1 MKTLPFN
8 LVVNPV
14 SFGQVSTAILRELK
28 KRNQQIILSPIANQ
42 VDLSA
47 QPEDP
52 EFQQWIDQAVN
63 SFTRNHSRDN
73 RIFKLWHLNGS
84 MESFSNEQ
92 VLFSFYELDDPTR
105 EELNIIKNNYK
116 VIFSCSETVAKFQ
129 SLGCKNV
136 DYMPLAFDDTN
147 FYKTDKNYFTDDRI
161 TFTIVGK
168 FESRK
173 NHEKMVRAWL
183 KKYGNDRRYSL
194 QCAMWNPFLK
204 PEQNN
209 QIAQG
214 LMGGQNYFNVVFS
227 GYMHKNEM
235 YNDFLNSSDVVL
247 GMSGGE
253 GWGLPEFQSACLGK
267 HAVLLNAS
275 AYKDWANEEN
285 AVLVEPSGKRDVYD
299 GVFFHK
305 GQPYNQ
311 GQIYDFNE
319 DDFISGCEEAISR
332 VKTSRVNT
340 AGEKLKEQFTYSKM
354 VDSILEVM

>member
-28 KRNQQIILSPIANQ
+28 KRNQDIILAPIANQ
-42 VDLSA
+42 FDLSA
-47 QPEDP
+47 QPED
-52 EFQQWIDQAVN
+52 EDFKSWCDNAVGR
-63 SFTRNHSRDN
+63 FTSTHDRNN
-73 RIFKLWHLNGS
+73 RIFKLWHLSGS
-84 MESFSNEQ
+84 IESFSNEQ

-105 EELNIIKNNYK
+105 EEINIVKNNYK
-116 VIFSCSETVAKFQ
+116 VIFSCSETVDKFQ
-129 SLGCKNV
+129 SIGCKNV
-136 DYMPLAFDDTN
+136 DYMPLAFDTTN
-147 FYKTDKNYFTDDRI
+147 FYKTEKKYFSDDRI
-161 TFTIVGK
+161 TFTVVGK

-173 NHEKMVRAWL
+173 NHEKVIRAWI
-183 KKYGNDRRYSL
+183 KKYGNNRKYSL
-194 QCAMWNPFLK
+194 QCALWNPFLK

-235 YNDFLNSSDVVL
+235 YNDFLNSSDIVL

-253 GWGLPEFQSACLGK
+253 GWGLPEYQSVCLGK

-275 AYKDWANEEN
+275 AYKDWAKEDN
-285 AVLVEPSGKRDVYD
+285 AVLVNPSGKRDVYD

-319 DDFISGCEEAISR
+319 DDFISGCEEAIKRVEASR
-332 VKTSRVNT
+332 TNE
-340 AGEKLKEQFTYSKM
+340 AGEKLKDKFTYSNM
-354 VDSILEVM
+354 VDSIIKVM

>member
-28 KRNQQIILSPIANQ
+28 KRDQQVILSPIANQ

-52 EFQQWIDQAVN
+52 EFQQWLDQSIA
-63 SFTRNHSRDN
+63 SFPRTHSRKN

-84 MESFSNEQ
+84 MESFSDEQ

-116 VIFSCSETVAKFQ
+116 VVFSCSETVEKFQ
-129 SLGCKNV
+129 SLGCENV

-147 FYKTDKNYFTDDRI
+147 FHKTDKDYFSDDRI

-173 NHEKMVRAWL
+173 NHEKMVRAWV
-183 KKYGNDRRYSL
+183 KKYGNNRKYSL

-235 YNDFLNSSDVVL
+235 YNDFLNSSDIVL

-253 GWGLPEFQSACLGK
+253 GWGLPEFQSVCLGK

-275 AYKDWANEEN
+275 AYKDWANKDN
-285 AVLVEPSGKRDVYD
+285 AVLIDPSGKRDVYD

-311 GQIYDFNE
+311 GQIYDFSE
-319 DDFISGCEEAISR
+319 DDFISGCEEAIKRVESSR
-332 VKTSRVNT
+332 INT
-340 AGEKLKEQFTYSKM
+340 AGETLKDKFTYSNM
-354 VDSILEVM
+354 VDSIINLM

>member
-28 KRNQQIILSPIANQ
+28 ARNQDIILAPIANQ

-47 QPEDP
+47 QPDDP
-52 EFQQWIDQAVN
+52 EFQEWITNAIDN
-63 SFTRNHSRDN
+63 FTSKHSRQD
-73 RIFKLWHLNGS
+73 RVFKLWHLSGS

-92 VLFSFYELDDPTR
+92 ILFSFYELDNPTR
-105 EELNIIKNNYK
+105 EEINIVKNNYK
-116 VIFSCSETVAKFQ
+116 VFFSSSETVEKFQ

-136 DYMPLAFDDTN
+136 DFIPLGFDSHNFHKTN
-147 FYKTDKNYFTDDRI
+147 KKYFSDDRI
-161 TFTIVGK
+161 TFSVVGK

-173 NHEKMVRAWL
+173 NHEKLIKAWL
-183 KKYGNDRRYSL
+183 KKYGNNRKYSL
-194 QCAMWNPFLK
+194 QCALWNPFLK

-214 LMGGQNYFNVVFS
+214 LMENKNYFNVVFS

-235 YNDFLNSSDVVL
+235 YNDFLNSADIVL

-253 GWGLPEFQSACLGK
+253 GWGLPEFQSVCMGK

-275 AYKDWANEEN
+275 AYKDWANEKN
-285 AVLVEPSGKRDVYD
+285 SVLVEPSGKRDVYD
-299 GVFFHK
+299 GMFFHK
-305 GQPYNQ
+305 GQAYNQ
-311 GQIYDFNE
+311 GQIYDFDE
-319 DDFISGCEEAISR
+319 DNFISGCEEAIKRVEASR
-332 VKTSRVNT
+332 ANVE
-340 AGEKLKEQFTYSKM
+340 GEKLKDKFTYSKM
-354 VDSILEVM
+354 VDAILKAM

>member
-28 KRNQQIILSPIANQ
+28 ERKQDIILSPIANQ
-42 VDLSA
+42 FDLSA
-47 QPEDP
+47 QPENP
-52 EFQQWIDQAVN
+52 EFQEWLKEAVDG
-63 SFTRNHSRDN
+63 FTSKHSRKN
-73 RIFKLWHLNGS
+73 RVFKLWHLSGS
-84 MESFSNEQ
+84 LESFSDEQ
-92 VLFSFYELDDPTR
+92 VLFSFYELDNPTR
-105 EELNIIKNNYK
+105 EEINIVKNNYK
-116 VIFSCSETVAKFQ
+116 VIFSCQETVEKFQ

-136 DYMPLAFDDTN
+136 DYLPLGFDSHN
-147 FYKTDKNYFTDDRI
+147 FYKTNKQYFSDDRI
-161 TFTIVGK
+161 TFSIVGK

-173 NHEKMVRAWL
+173 NHEKMVKAWL
-183 KKYGNDRRYSL
+183 KKYGNNRKYSL

-235 YNDFLNSSDVVL
+235 YHDYLNSSDIVL

-253 GWGLPEFQSACLGK
+253 GWGLPEFQSVCLGK

-275 AYKDWANEEN
+275 AYKDWANDKN

-299 GVFFHK
+299 GMFFHE

-319 DDFISGCEEAISR
+319 DDFISGCEEAIKRVESSR
-332 VKTSRVNT
+332 NNSE
-340 AGEKLKEQFTYSKM
+340 GEKLKDQFTYSKM
-354 VDSILEVM
+354 VDSIVSYL